1 MKDKEENTGN
11 SECHPSRW
19 VDENTHADG
28 DKNLSVQDVPAR
40 GNQAHRLQ
48 IHRSYIFFDI
58 E

>member
-28 DKNLSVQDVPAR
+28 DKNLSVQDIPAQ

-48 IHRSYIFFDI
+48 IHRSYIFF
-58 E
+58 